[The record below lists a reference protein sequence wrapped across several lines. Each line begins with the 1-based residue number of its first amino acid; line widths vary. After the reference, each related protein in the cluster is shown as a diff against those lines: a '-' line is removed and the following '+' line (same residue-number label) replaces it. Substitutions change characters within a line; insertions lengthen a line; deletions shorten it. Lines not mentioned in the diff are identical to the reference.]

1 LGRQRL
7 TGPEHG
13 EHSEAAQDG
22 PAPDGAPEI
31 GTEASLAEAW
41 TLMQEH
47 GAPVL
52 GVGAAAISSLLV
64 RKYVRNALV
73 QDWADAIGGVLGA
86 ALCLPIKYWK
96 GDEAMSSAMVTA
108 LAYGVV
114 TTAVKKLG
122 PMLGVGYLVPQVSG
136 LAFERVGYLPQLPTA
151 SAQMAAIPRE
161 VRASADISAFGR
173 P

>member
-1 LGRQRL
+1 MENMVARDNGQEFDGDLG
-7 TGPEHG
+7 
-13 EHSEAAQDG
+13 
-22 PAPDGAPEI
+22 
-31 GTEASLAEAW
+31 SLDIEVLSGLDLSADS
-41 TLMQEH
+41 MIP
-47 GAPVL
+47 PVL

-64 RKYVRNALV
+64 RKYVSNALV
-73 QDWADAIGGVLGA
+73 QNWADAIGGVIGA

-136 LAFERVGYLPQLPTA
+136 LAFERVGYLPQLPAA
-151 SAQMAAIPRE
+151 SAQMSAIPRE